1 MARTPHVVVVGAGV
15 GGLVAA
21 ALLAQRGLEV
31 TVVEMA
37 DGPGGKMRP
46 LAVDGAEVDA
56 GPTVLTMR
64 WVFDELLA
72 ELHAGADEWPALQPL
87 QVLARHAWAGDA
99 AHLDL
104 FAERERSA
112 DAIARFSSP
121 AEAARFVAFC
131 DEAARVYQTLE
142 GPHIRSS
149 RPSVAQMIGD
159 LGMRGLATLC
169 ALGPFSTLAGALA
182 RRFRDPRL
190 AQLFGRYATYCG
202 ASPWQAPSTLM
213 LVAHVEQQGVYSVA
227 GGMAA
232 LARALC
238 ALGQRRGV
246 RFSWRTA
253 CREIEVHGGRVGAVR
268 LGGEHEGQRLAADA
282 VVFNGDAGAL
292 AVLLPDNSTHSLAG
306 GAARAARRDVQAPGA
321 RSRSLSA
328 ITWALHAPPGA
339 ANETGA
345 AAAGGAAG
353 AFPLERHNVFFE
365 HDYAS
370 EFDDIFHARRL
381 PRHGT
386 VYLCAQDRPAAP
398 GPAGRRERF
407 LALVNAPA
415 VGSDAGRDTD
425 PDCAGALASP
435 EIEACQRRCQALL
448 QRCGVDLPL
457 APGPT
462 SVRRTPRHF
471 ASLFPGSGGA
481 LYGPATHG
489 WLALFKRSG
498 AATALPGLYLAGG
511 SVHPGPGVPMAA
523 MSGRLAAATLAAHLA
538 STRRSSRVHICGG
551 TSMPSATTVAT
562 R

>member
-21 ALLAQRGLEV
+21 ALLAQRGFEV
-31 TVVEMA
+31 TVVERA

-87 QVLARHAWAGDA
+87 QVLARHAWAGEA

-104 FAERERSA
+104 FAERARSA

-121 AEAARFVAFC
+121 AEAKRFVAFC
-131 DEAARVYQTLE
+131 DEAARVYQALE

-149 RPSVAQMIGD
+149 RPSVGQMIGD
-159 LGMRGLATLC
+159 LGVRGLATLS

-232 LARALC
+232 IARALC

-246 RFSWRTA
+246 RFRWRSA

-268 LGGEHEGQRLAADA
+268 LGGEREGERLAADA

-292 AVLLPDNSTHSLAG
+292 ATLLADSLVDTSAG
-306 GAARAARRDVQAPGA
+306 GAAPRGLQAPGA
-321 RSRSLSA
+321 RSLSA
-328 ITWALHAPPGA
+328 ITWALHAAPGA
-339 ANETGA
+339 GST
-345 AAAGGAAG
+345 
-353 AFPLERHNVFFE
+353 FPLERHNVFFE

-370 EFDDIFHARRL
+370 EFDDIFRARRL

-398 GPAGRRERF
+398 GQAGRRERY

-415 VGSDAGRDTD
+415 ERSGPKTRGRAGNEIKSDGERDGD
-425 PDCAGALASP
+425 SEAALACA
-435 EIEACQRRCQALL
+435 EIEACQQRCQALL

-457 APGPT
+457 TPGPA

-523 MSGRLAAATLAAHLA
+523 MSGRLAAATLMAHLA

-551 TSMPSATTVAT
+551 TSMPSATTAAT